1 MLRLIEKVRES
12 QGHLI
17 SQLSDIV
24 GADPIPFRADGS
36 AAPDSSHAYAN
47 VAAARRSPGFAGASR
62 LGGVW
67 CCLLFE
73 MGSFVIPVFRR
84 IFAYFCV
91 FSRVALPRRA
101 IGISCVF
108 GRVGTSCAEYSIQ
121 KYYYGIF
128 CIHSVLVRGYSVL
141 GDTLRIL
148 QNTPKHVVSSS
159 RI

>member
-1 MLRLIEKVRES
+1 MPGTRRALALTHTHTQIALYSRPPTYS
-12 QGHLI
+12 TQ
-17 SQLSDIV
+17 IV
-24 GADPIPFRADGS
+24 L
-36 AAPDSSHAYAN
+36 Y
-47 VAAARRSPGFAGASR
+47 
-62 LGGVW
+62 
-67 CCLLFE
+67 
-73 MGSFVIPVFRR
+73 SFVIPVFRR